1 MNKDLKNEISSL
13 EEEIAG
19 LKFTVNEQKLLI
31 EDLRTQ
37 LKEDAE
43 DQDELPSEIQIL
55 KEMYTSQRREVIQ
68 RDNQIDELNN
78 QIDNLEAFKRNIG
91 TQSGEELNNEERIS
105 TQRLIVQLTDENE
118 EYKEKLNILQTQ
130 LEKRPSIESTGAWEF
145 DEENEENIDF
155 LNLKQ
160 LNIQLMEVNGLLRV
174 EVESLKSQLGVEI
187 EEENS
192 GELELA
198 NNKIE
203 ILVSEL
209 QDYEAQVKYLQE
221 KLEQN
226 ESRHEEDIVD
236 LTQLKDELL
245 KTQLRVG
252 IEEENSGE
260 LELAHNKIEILK
272 SELQDYESQVKHLHE
287 KLEQNESGLPY
298 AEEDINDLTQLKH
311 ELLEYQK
318 QNLVLNDMA
327 PEFKDI
333 KPELEES
340 GKHIQD
346 PDVYTIPQKIPLSLF
361 YRIYNLLNER
371 QKKFVRSILLE
382 DLNSDYREVKRDA
395 IKILTQI
402 KDVEIY
408 EAFTEMIH
416 DKDWIVRLY
425 IIKALSKFEN
435 KHEDLIDLMK
445 ELSKDADVDVRELA
459 VKVLYNITND

>member
-37 LKEDAE
+37 LEEEAE
-43 DQDELPSEIQIL
+43 DQDALPSEIQIL
-55 KEMYTSQRREVIQ
+55 KEMYMSQRKEVIR
-68 RDNQIDELNN
+68 RDDQIDELNN
-78 QIDNLEAFKRNIG
+78 QIDDLEAFKRNIG

-118 EYKEKLNILQTQ
+118 EYKGKLNILQAQ
-130 LEKRPSIESTGAWEF
+130 LEKGPSIESTGGWDF
-145 DEENEENIDF
+145 DEENEENMAF
-155 LNLKQ
+155 VNLKQ
-160 LNIQLMEVNGLLRV
+160 LNFQLMEENGLLRV
-174 EVESLKSQLGVEI
+174 EVESLKNIPRVGI

-203 ILVSEL
+203 ILMSEL
-209 QDYEAQVKYLQE
+209 QDFEAQVKYLQE

-226 ESRHEEDIVD
+226 ESGQQYAEEDVDD
-236 LTQLKDELL
+236 LTQLKE
-245 KTQLRVG
+245 
-252 IEEENSGE
+252 
-260 LELAHNKIEILK
+260 
-272 SELQDYESQVKHLHE
+272 
-287 KLEQNESGLPY
+287 
-298 AEEDINDLTQLKH
+298 

-318 QNLVLNDMA
+318 QSLVLNVME
-327 PEFKDI
+327 PEFNDI
-333 KPELEES
+333 KPEQEEIEDI
-340 GKHIQD
+340 IQD
-346 PDVYTIPQKIPLSLF
+346 PNVYTIPQKIPNSLF

-382 DLNSDYREVKRDA
+382 DLNSDYREVKREA
-395 IKILTQI
+395 IKILSQI
-402 KDVEIY
+402 KDIEIY

-425 IIKALSKFEN
+425 VIKALSKFEN
-435 KHEDLIDLMK
+435 KHEELIDLMK

-459 VKVLYNITND
+459 VKVLYSITID

>member
-130 LEKRPSIESTGAWEF
+130 LEKRPSIESTGALEF
-145 DEENEENIDF
+145 DEENEENIDV

-174 EVESLKSQLGVEI
+174 EVESLKNQLGVGI

-203 ILVSEL
+203 ILMSEL
-209 QDYEAQVKYLQE
+209 QDFEAQVKYLQE

-226 ESRHEEDIVD
+226 ESGQQYAAEEDIDD
-236 LTQLKDELL
+236 LTQLKE
-245 KTQLRVG
+245 
-252 IEEENSGE
+252 
-260 LELAHNKIEILK
+260 
-272 SELQDYESQVKHLHE
+272 
-287 KLEQNESGLPY
+287 
-298 AEEDINDLTQLKH
+298 

-318 QNLVLNDMA
+318 QSLVLNVME
-327 PEFKDI
+327 PEFNDI

-340 GKHIQD
+340 EKVIQE
-346 PDVYTIPQKIPLSLF
+346 PDVYTIPQKIPVSLF

-371 QKKFVRSILLE
+371 QKNLVRDILLD
-382 DLNSDYREVKRDA
+382 DLNSDYRDVKRDA
-395 IKILTQI
+395 IKILSQI
-402 KDVEIY
+402 KDIEIY
-408 EAFTEMIH
+408 KAFTEMVH

-425 IIKALSKFEN
+425 VIKALSKFEN
-435 KHEDLIDLMK
+435 KHEELIDLMK
-445 ELSKDADVDVRELA
+445 ELSKDVDVDVRELA
-459 VKVLYNITND
+459 VKVLYSITID

>member
-130 LEKRPSIESTGAWEF
+130 LEKRPSIESTGALEF
-145 DEENEENIDF
+145 DEENEENIDV

-174 EVESLKSQLGVEI
+174 EVESLKNQLGVGI

-203 ILVSEL
+203 ILMSEL
-209 QDYEAQVKYLQE
+209 QDFEAQVKYLQE

-226 ESRHEEDIVD
+226 ESGQQYAAEEDIDD
-236 LTQLKDELL
+236 LTQLKE
-245 KTQLRVG
+245 
-252 IEEENSGE
+252 
-260 LELAHNKIEILK
+260 
-272 SELQDYESQVKHLHE
+272 
-287 KLEQNESGLPY
+287 
-298 AEEDINDLTQLKH
+298 

-318 QNLVLNDMA
+318 QSLVLNVME
-327 PEFKDI
+327 PEFNDI

-340 GKHIQD
+340 EKVIQE
-346 PDVYTIPQKIPLSLF
+346 PDVYTIPQKIPVSLF

-371 QKKFVRSILLE
+371 QKNLVRDILLD
-382 DLNSDYREVKRDA
+382 DLNSDYRDVKRDA
-395 IKILTQI
+395 IKILSQI
-402 KDVEIY
+402 KDIEIY
-408 EAFTEMIH
+408 KAFTEMVH

-425 IIKALSKFEN
+425 VIKALSKFEN
-435 KHEDLIDLMK
+435 KHEELIDLMK

-459 VKVLYNITND
+459 VKVLYSITID

>member
-1 MNKDLKNEISSL
+1 MNKDLKNKISSL

-19 LKFTVNEQKLLI
+19 LKFTLNEQKLLI

-130 LEKRPSIESTGAWEF
+130 LEKRPSIESTGALEF
-145 DEENEENIDF
+145 DEENEENIDV

-174 EVESLKSQLGVEI
+174 EVESLKNQLGVGI

-203 ILVSEL
+203 ILMSEL
-209 QDYEAQVKYLQE
+209 QDFEAQVKYLQE

-226 ESRHEEDIVD
+226 ESGQQYAAEEDIDD
-236 LTQLKDELL
+236 LTQLKE
-245 KTQLRVG
+245 
-252 IEEENSGE
+252 
-260 LELAHNKIEILK
+260 
-272 SELQDYESQVKHLHE
+272 
-287 KLEQNESGLPY
+287 
-298 AEEDINDLTQLKH
+298 

-318 QNLVLNDMA
+318 QSLVLNVME
-327 PEFKDI
+327 PEFNDI

-340 GKHIQD
+340 EKVIQE
-346 PDVYTIPQKIPLSLF
+346 PDVYTIPQKIPVSLF

-371 QKKFVRSILLE
+371 QKNLVRDILLD
-382 DLNSDYREVKRDA
+382 DLNSDYRDVKRDA
-395 IKILTQI
+395 IKILSQI
-402 KDVEIY
+402 KDIEIY
-408 EAFTEMIH
+408 KAFTEMVH

-425 IIKALSKFEN
+425 VIKALSKFEN
-435 KHEDLIDLMK
+435 KHEELIDLMK

-459 VKVLYNITND
+459 VKVLYSITID